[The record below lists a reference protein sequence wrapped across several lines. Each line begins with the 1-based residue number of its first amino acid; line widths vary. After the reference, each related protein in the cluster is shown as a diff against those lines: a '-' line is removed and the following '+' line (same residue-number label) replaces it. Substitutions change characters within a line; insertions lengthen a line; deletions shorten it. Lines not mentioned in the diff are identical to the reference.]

1 MAERTVCTK
10 LVKAEKRHRDDG
22 DGRLGEQELRA
33 EGSKPNWSGELL
45 RLLRAAGRHLVFT
58 LEAMGLGMEIQT
70 V

>member
-1 MAERTVCTK
+1 MH
-10 LVKAEKRHRDDG
+10 KAGEGRKRHRDDG

-33 EGSKPNWSGELL
+33 EGSRPNWSGELL
-45 RLLRAAGRHLVFT
+45 RLLRASGRHLVFT